1 MSNFGEL
8 LQQAR
13 DYKGVT
19 LREAERAT
27 RISRHHLAALE
38 SENFAALPAPTYAKG
53 IVRNYAQYLGLDP
66 LTTVELFEQRSG
78 EVARSKRVV
87 GTTTTYNARSH
98 WVPNFAIIAFMI
110 IMAAIVF
117 TWIYSAYLRP
127 SETAAPTAV
136 AVATVTP
143 VSESLLA
150 QVTVQTTEA
159 MPTPLATPTAPPE
172 TTPTSEPEASGPASV
187 DDEPTA
193 VVDDSTDTSDVA
205 DDAEVV
211 DDTSTDDGS
220 GSVVTDG
227 PHTFV
232 IWVTDDV
239 WVQMIV
245 DDVVVADDVLP
256 AGTELTHGGSSLW
269 VESGNAAFVHVYVDG
284 EDYGVLG
291 DSWDSAFSFP

>member
-1 MSNFGEL
+1 MSNFGEI

-38 SENFAALPAPTYAKG
+38 SENFAALPAATYAKG

-78 EVARSKRVV
+78 EVAQARRVV

-127 SETAAPTAV
+127 SEAAAPTAE
-136 AVATVTP
+136 AIATVTP

-150 QVTVQTTEA
+150 QVTVQTTDTL
-159 MPTPLATPTAPPE
+159 PTPLATPTAPLG
-172 TTPTSEPEASGPASV
+172 TTPTALPEATGPAAAAVEPTVADTASGGDV
-187 DDEPTA
+187 VDQDVSSSDDESSAAT
-193 VVDDSTDTSDVA
+193 TS
-205 DDAEVV
+205 
-211 DDTSTDDGS
+211 
-220 GSVVTDG
+220 G

-245 DDVVVADDVLP
+245 DDVVVADELLP
-256 AGTELTHGGSSLW
+256 AGTELTHGGSTLW

>member
-8 LQQAR
+8 LRQAR

-27 RISRHHLAALE
+27 RISRGYLAALE
-38 SENFAALPAPTYAKG
+38 AEDFAALPASTYAKG

-78 EVARSKRVV
+78 EVARQRTVV
-87 GTTTTYNARSH
+87 STTTTYDARSH

-110 IMAAIVF
+110 IMAGIIF

-127 SETAAPTAV
+127 SDTVTPTAV
-136 AVATVTP
+136 GVATVTP
-143 VSESLLA
+143 VSASLLA
-150 QVTVQTTEA
+150 QVTVQTTESA
-159 MPTPLATPTAPPE
+159 ATASVASPTPAPPATPTAPP
-172 TTPTSEPEASGPASV
+172 TEAAAVAPAV
-187 DDEPTA
+187 EPTA
-193 VVDDSTDTSDVA
+193 PPGVAAAEEPAVEEPVVEEPAVEEPETS
-205 DDAEVV
+205 
-211 DDTSTDDGS
+211 
-220 GSVVTDG
+220 G

-239 WVQMIV
+239 WLQMIV
-245 DDVVVADDVLP
+245 DGEVVADDVLP
-256 AGTELTHGGSSLW
+256 AGTELSYSGSSVY

-291 DSWDSAFSFP
+291 DSWDSAFTFP

>member
-78 EVARSKRVV
+78 EVARAKRVV

-150 QVTVQTTEA
+150 QVTVQTTET
-159 MPTPLATPTAPPE
+159 MPTPLATPTAPPA
-172 TTPTSEPEASGPASV
+172 TTPTSVAEASGPTTANV
-187 DDEPTA
+187 EPTA
-193 VVDDSTDTSDVA
+193 VVDDSTAAGGDTESTG
-205 DDAEVV
+205 DA
-211 DDTSTDDGS
+211 STDTES
-220 GSVVTDG
+220 TSVHTDG

-245 DDVVVADDVLP
+245 DGVVVADSVLP
-256 AGTELTHGGSSLW
+256 AGTELTQGGSSLS

-291 DSWDSAFSFP
+291 DSWDSIFSFP

>member
-8 LQQAR
+8 LRQAR

-27 RISRHHLAALE
+27 RISRSYLAALE
-38 SENFAALPAPTYAKG
+38 AEDFAALPASTYAKG

-78 EVARSKRVV
+78 EIARRRHVLA
-87 GTTTTYNARSH
+87 TTTSYDARSH

-110 IMAAIVF
+110 IMAGIIF

-127 SETAAPTAV
+127 TEAVAPTAV
-136 AVATVTP
+136 GVATVTP
-143 VSESLLA
+143 VSASLLA
-150 QVTVQTTEA
+150 QVTVQTTETA
-159 MPTPLATPTAPPE
+159 PAVPPATPTAAVPA
-172 TTPTSEPEASGPASV
+172 TPTPAPEPAQVAQAPA
-187 DDEPTA
+187 EPTA
-193 VVDDSTDTSDVA
+193 APV
-205 DDAEVV
+205 EVV
-211 DDTSTDDGS
+211 EEEAASEEPATT
-220 GSVVTDG
+220 G

-245 DDVVVADDVLP
+245 DGEVVADDVLP
-256 AGTELTHGGSSLW
+256 AGTELTFGGSSVY
-269 VESGNAAFVHVYVDG
+269 VESGNAAFVHIYIDG

-291 DSWDSAFSFP
+291 DSWDSAFAFP